1 LTGFGLAP
9 AWRHAGAKQRQAG
22 NGNMTERKK
31 IISIVTP
38 CFNEETNVTPCYLAI
53 KQLFEGPLAAYD
65 YEHVFCDN
73 ASSDN
78 TVLILKGLAALDPR
92 VKIIVNARNF
102 GALRSNYNGVLA
114 TTGDAVLVFLPADL
128 QDPPEVIPELVKHW
142 EAGNEIVYGIRAQRE
157 EGILMRTARRIFYRL
172 VRRMADIDVPVD
184 AGEFQLIDRKV
195 VDTLRQFED
204 YYPYIRGMIASCGF
218 RRVGVP
224 YTWKMRERGYSKAR
238 LYSLIDQALNA
249 IISLSNV
256 PMRLCMFFGFGV
268 AILSVLYGI
277 YGLIMNLIY
286 YRQLAEPGIPTLII
300 AVFFFSGL
308 QLFFF
313 GVLGEYISAIHFQVR
328 KRPLVIERERINFDK
343 PVLPATVCQ
352 Q

>member
-1 LTGFGLAP
+1 
-9 AWRHAGAKQRQAG
+9 
-22 NGNMTERKK
+22 MSERKK
-31 IISIVTP
+31 VISIVTP
-38 CFNEETNVTPCYLAI
+38 CFNEEGNVTPCYLAI
-53 KQLFEGPLAAYD
+53 KQLFEGPLAKYD

-78 TVLILKGLAALDPR
+78 TVLLLKGLAAQDPR

-102 GALRSNYNGVLA
+102 GALRSDYNGVLA
-114 TTGDAVLVFLPADL
+114 TAGDAVIVFLTADL
-128 QDPPEVIPELVKHW
+128 QDPPEVIPDLVQHW

-157 EGILMRTARRIFYRL
+157 EGLLMRTARRIFYRL

-195 VDTLRQFED
+195 VDTLREFED

-224 YTWKMRERGYSKAR
+224 YTWKARERGYSKAR
-238 LYSLIDQALNA
+238 YYHLIDQALNA

-256 PMRLCMFFGFGV
+256 PMRLCMFFGF
-268 AILSVLYGI
+268 AIAMLSILIGFF
-277 YGLIMNLIY
+277 GLIMNLVY
-286 YRQLAEPGIPTLII
+286 YQQIAPVGIPTLIV

-328 KRPLVIERERINFDK
+328 KRPLVIERERINFGK
-343 PVLPATVCQ
+343 SSPRPEPALTTLGH
-352 Q
+352 

>member
-1 LTGFGLAP
+1 
-9 AWRHAGAKQRQAG
+9 
-22 NGNMTERKK
+22 MSERKK
-31 IISIVTP
+31 VISIVTP
-38 CFNEETNVTPCYLAI
+38 CFNEEGNVTPCYLAI
-53 KQLFEGPLAAYD
+53 KQLFEGPLAKYD

-78 TVLILKGLAALDPR
+78 SVLLLKGLAAQDPH

-102 GALRSNYNGVLA
+102 GALRSDYNGVLA
-114 TTGDAVLVFLPADL
+114 TAGDAVIVFLPADL
-128 QDPPEVIPELVKHW
+128 QDPPEVIPDLVQHW

-157 EGILMRTARRIFYRL
+157 EGLLMRTARRIFYRL

-195 VDTLRQFED
+195 VDTLREFED

-224 YTWKMRERGYSKAR
+224 YTWKARERGYSKAR
-238 LYSLIDQALNA
+238 YYHLIDQALNA

-256 PMRLCMFFGFGV
+256 PMRLCMFFGF
-268 AILSVLYGI
+268 AIAMLSILIGFF
-277 YGLIMNLIY
+277 GLIMNLIY
-286 YRQLAEPGIPTLII
+286 YQQIAPVGIPTLIV

-328 KRPLVIERERINFDK
+328 KRPLVIERERINFGK
-343 PVLPATVCQ
+343 SSPRPNPALTTLGH
-352 Q
+352 

>member
-1 LTGFGLAP
+1 
-9 AWRHAGAKQRQAG
+9 
-22 NGNMTERKK
+22 MTDRKK
-31 IISIVTP
+31 LISIVTP
-38 CFNEETNVTPCYLAI
+38 CYNEETNVTPCYLAV
-53 KQLFEGPLAAYD
+53 KQLFEGPLARYD

-78 TVLILKGLAALDPR
+78 TVLLLKGLAALDPR

-114 TTGDAVLVFLPADL
+114 TQGDGVIVFLPADL
-128 QDPPEVIPELVKHW
+128 QDPPEVIPELVAKW
-142 EAGNEIVYGIRAQRE
+142 EEGNEIVYGIRAQRE
-157 EGILMRTARRIFYRL
+157 EGFLMRTARRIFYRL
-172 VRRMADIDVPVD
+172 VRRMAHIDVPVD

-195 VDTLRQFED
+195 VDTLRGFED

-224 YTWKMRERGYSKAR
+224 YTWKARERGYSKAK
-238 LYSLIDQALNA
+238 LYHLIDQALNA

-256 PMRLCMFFGFGV
+256 PMRLCMFFGVGV
-268 AILSVLYGI
+268 ATLSILFGL

-286 YRQLAEPGIPTLII
+286 YQTLAAPGVATLIV

-313 GVLGEYISAIHFQVR
+313 GVLGEYISAIHSQVR
-328 KRPLVIERERINFDK
+328 KRPLVIERERINFEQK
-343 PVLPATVCQ
+343 PEVGGQKSSEVGVPEPCGQHPVDP
-352 Q
+352 

>member
-1 LTGFGLAP
+1 
-9 AWRHAGAKQRQAG
+9 
-22 NGNMTERKK
+22 MSERKK
-31 IISIVTP
+31 VISIVTP
-38 CFNEETNVTPCYLAI
+38 CFNEEGNVTPCYLAI
-53 KQLFEGPLAAYD
+53 KQLFEGPLAKYD

-78 TVLILKGLAALDPR
+78 TVLLLKGLAAQDPH

-102 GALRSNYNGVLA
+102 GALRSDYNGVLA
-114 TTGDAVLVFLPADL
+114 TAGDAVIVFLPADL
-128 QDPPEVIPELVKHW
+128 QDPPEVIPDLVEHW

-157 EGILMRTARRIFYRL
+157 EGLLMRTARRIFYRL

-195 VDTLRQFED
+195 VDTLREFED

-224 YTWKMRERGYSKAR
+224 YTWKARERGYSKAR
-238 LYSLIDQALNA
+238 YYHLIDQALNA

-256 PMRLCMFFGFGV
+256 PMRLCMFFGF
-268 AILSVLYGI
+268 AIAMLSILIGFF
-277 YGLIMNLIY
+277 GLIMNLVY
-286 YRQLAEPGIPTLII
+286 YQQIAPVGIPTLIV

-328 KRPLVIERERINFDK
+328 KRPLVIERERINFGK
-343 PVLPATVCQ
+343 SSPRPEPALTTLGH
-352 Q
+352 

>member
-1 LTGFGLAP
+1 
-9 AWRHAGAKQRQAG
+9 
-22 NGNMTERKK
+22 MSERKK
-31 IISIVTP
+31 VISIVTP
-38 CFNEETNVTPCYLAI
+38 CFNEECNVTPCYLAI
-53 KQLFEGPLAAYD
+53 KELFEGPLAKYD

-78 TVLILKGLAALDPR
+78 TVLLLKGLAAQDPH

-102 GALRSNYNGVLA
+102 GALRSDYNGVLA
-114 TTGDAVLVFLPADL
+114 TSGDAVLVFLPADL
-128 QDPPEVIPELVKHW
+128 QDPPEVIPDLVKHW

-157 EGILMRTARRIFYRL
+157 EGLPMRTARRIFYRL

-195 VDTLRQFED
+195 VDTLREFED

-224 YTWKMRERGYSKAR
+224 YTWKARERGHSKAR
-238 LYSLIDQALNA
+238 YYHLVDQALNA

-256 PMRLCMFFGFGV
+256 PMRLCMFFGFGI
-268 AILSVLYGI
+268 AILSILIGFF
-277 YGLIMNLIY
+277 GLTVNLIY
-286 YRQLAEPGIPTLII
+286 YQQIAPVGIPTLIV

-328 KRPLVIERERINFDK
+328 KRPLVIERERINFGK
-343 PVLPATVCQ
+343 CSTLPDPPLKTLGH
-352 Q
+352 

>member
-1 LTGFGLAP
+1 
-9 AWRHAGAKQRQAG
+9 
-22 NGNMTERKK
+22 MSERKK
-31 IISIVTP
+31 VISIVTP
-38 CFNEETNVTPCYLAI
+38 CFNEEGNVTPCYLAI
-53 KQLFEGPLAAYD
+53 KQLFEGPLAKYE

-78 TVLILKGLAALDPR
+78 TVLLLKGLAAQDPH

-102 GALRSNYNGVLA
+102 GALRSDYNGVLA
-114 TTGDAVLVFLPADL
+114 TAGDAVIVFLPADL
-128 QDPPEVIPELVKHW
+128 QDPPEVIPDLVQHW

-157 EGILMRTARRIFYRL
+157 EGLLMRTARRIFYRL

-195 VDTLRQFED
+195 VDTLREFED

-224 YTWKMRERGYSKAR
+224 YTWKARERGYSKAR
-238 LYSLIDQALNA
+238 YYHLIDQALNA

-256 PMRLCMFFGFGV
+256 PMRLCMFFGF
-268 AILSVLYGI
+268 AIAMLSILIGFF
-277 YGLIMNLIY
+277 GLIMNLVY
-286 YRQLAEPGIPTLII
+286 YQQIAPVGIPTLIV

-328 KRPLVIERERINFDK
+328 KRPLVIERERINFGK
-343 PVLPATVCQ
+343 SSPRPEPALTTLGH
-352 Q
+352 

>member
-1 LTGFGLAP
+1 
-9 AWRHAGAKQRQAG
+9 
-22 NGNMTERKK
+22 MSERKK
-31 IISIVTP
+31 VISIVTP
-38 CFNEETNVTPCYLAI
+38 CFNEEGNVTPCYLAI
-53 KQLFEGPLAAYD
+53 KQLFEGPLAKYD

-78 TVLILKGLAALDPR
+78 TVLLLKGLAAQDPH

-102 GALRSNYNGVLA
+102 GALRSDYNGVLA
-114 TTGDAVLVFLPADL
+114 TAGDAVIVFLPADL
-128 QDPPEVIPELVKHW
+128 QDPPEVIPDLVEHW

-157 EGILMRTARRIFYRL
+157 EGLLMRTARRFFYRL

-195 VDTLRQFED
+195 VDTLREFED

-224 YTWKMRERGYSKAR
+224 YTWKARERGYSKAR
-238 LYSLIDQALNA
+238 YYHLIDQALNA

-256 PMRLCMFFGFGV
+256 PMRLCMFFGFGI
-268 AILSVLYGI
+268 AMLSILIGFF
-277 YGLIMNLIY
+277 GLIMNLIY
-286 YRQLAEPGIPTLII
+286 YQQIAPVGIPTLIV

-328 KRPLVIERERINFDK
+328 KRPLVIERERINFGKSSPRPD
-343 PVLPATVCQ
+343 PALTTLGH
-352 Q
+352 

>member
-1 LTGFGLAP
+1 MSEP
-9 AWRHAGAKQRQAG
+9 
-22 NGNMTERKK
+22 KK
-31 IISIVTP
+31 VISIVTP

-53 KQLFEGPLAAYD
+53 RQLFEGPLAKYD

-78 TVLILKGLAALDPR
+78 TVLLLKGLAAQDPH

-114 TTGDAVLVFLPADL
+114 TAGDAVLVFLPADL
-128 QDPPEVIPELVKHW
+128 QDPPDVIPDLVKHW
-142 EAGNEIVYGIRAQRE
+142 EAGNEIVFGIRAQRE
-157 EGILMRTARRIFYRL
+157 EGLLIRTARRIFYRL

-195 VDTLRQFED
+195 VDTLREFED

-224 YTWKMRERGYSKAR
+224 YTWKARERGSSKAR
-238 LYSLIDQALNA
+238 YYHLIDQALNA

-268 AILSVLYGI
+268 AILSILFGVF
-277 YGLIMNLIY
+277 GLVMNLIFY
-286 YRQLAEPGIPTLII
+286 QQIAPVGIPTLIV

-328 KRPLVIERERINFDK
+328 KRPLVIERERINFGA
-343 PVLPATVCQ
+343 PGPSPEPPPAG
-352 Q
+352 

>member
-1 LTGFGLAP
+1 VS
-9 AWRHAGAKQRQAG
+9 
-22 NGNMTERKK
+22 ERKK

-38 CFNEETNVTPCYLAI
+38 CYNEETNVTPCYLAVR
-53 KQLFEGPLAAYD
+53 QLFEGPLAKYD

-73 ASSDN
+73 ASTDN
-78 TVLILKGLAALDPR
+78 TLLLLRGLAAQDPR
-92 VKIIVNARNF
+92 VKVIVNARNF

-114 TTGDAVLVFLPADL
+114 TAGDAVLVFLPADL
-128 QDPPEVIPELVKHW
+128 QDPPEVIPELVTKW
-142 EAGNEIVYGIRAQRE
+142 EEGHEIVYGIRAQRE
-157 EGILMRTARRIFYRL
+157 EGFLMRTARRIFYRL
-172 VRRMADIDVPVD
+172 VRRMANIDVPVD

-195 VDTLRQFED
+195 VQTLGAFED

-218 RRVGVP
+218 RRAGVP
-224 YTWKMRERGYSKAR
+224 YTWKARERGYSKAR
-238 LYSLIDQALNA
+238 FYHLIDQALNA

-256 PMRLCMFFGFGV
+256 PMRLCMFFGVGV
-268 AILSVLYGI
+268 AALSILYGL
-277 YGLIMNLIY
+277 YGLVMNLIY
-286 YRQLAEPGIPTLII
+286 FRQLAEPGIPTLII

-343 PVLPATVCQ
+343 
-352 Q
+352 

>member
-1 LTGFGLAP
+1 
-9 AWRHAGAKQRQAG
+9 
-22 NGNMTERKK
+22 MSERKK
-31 IISIVTP
+31 VISIVTP
-38 CFNEETNVTPCYLAI
+38 CFNEEGNVTPCYLAI
-53 KQLFEGPLAAYD
+53 KQLFEGPLAKYD

-78 TVLILKGLAALDPR
+78 TVLLLKGLAAQDPH

-102 GALRSNYNGVLA
+102 GALRSDYNGVLA
-114 TTGDAVLVFLPADL
+114 TAGDAVIVFLPADL
-128 QDPPEVIPELVKHW
+128 QDPPEVIPDLVQHW

-157 EGILMRTARRIFYRL
+157 EGLLMRTARRIFYRL

-195 VDTLRQFED
+195 VDTLREFED

-224 YTWKMRERGYSKAR
+224 YTWKARERGYSKAR
-238 LYSLIDQALNA
+238 YYHLIDQALNA

-256 PMRLCMFFGFGV
+256 PMRLCMFFGF
-268 AILSVLYGI
+268 AIAMLSILIGFF
-277 YGLIMNLIY
+277 GLIMNLVY
-286 YRQLAEPGIPTLII
+286 YQQIAPVGIPTLIV

-328 KRPLVIERERINFDK
+328 KRPLVIERERINFGK
-343 PVLPATVCQ
+343 SSPRPEPALTTLGH
-352 Q
+352 

>member
-1 LTGFGLAP
+1 
-9 AWRHAGAKQRQAG
+9 
-22 NGNMTERKK
+22 MSERKK
-31 IISIVTP
+31 VISIVTP
-38 CFNEETNVTPCYLAI
+38 CFNEEGNVTPCYLAI
-53 KQLFEGPLAAYD
+53 KQLFQGPLAKYD

-78 TVLILKGLAALDPR
+78 TVLLLKGVAAQDPH

-102 GALRSNYNGVLA
+102 GALRSDYNGVLA
-114 TTGDAVLVFLPADL
+114 TAGDAVIVFLPADL
-128 QDPPEVIPELVKHW
+128 QDPPEVIPDLVQHW

-157 EGILMRTARRIFYRL
+157 EGLLMRTARRIFYRL

-195 VDTLRQFED
+195 VDTLREFED

-224 YTWKMRERGYSKAR
+224 YTWKARERGYSKAR
-238 LYSLIDQALNA
+238 YYHLIDQALNA

-256 PMRLCMFFGFGV
+256 PMRLCMFFGF
-268 AILSVLYGI
+268 AIAMLSILIGFF
-277 YGLIMNLIY
+277 GLIMNLVY
-286 YRQLAEPGIPTLII
+286 YQQIAPVGIPTLIV

-328 KRPLVIERERINFDK
+328 KRPLVIERERINFGKCSPRPD
-343 PVLPATVCQ
+343 PALTTLGH
-352 Q
+352 

>member
-1 LTGFGLAP
+1 
-9 AWRHAGAKQRQAG
+9 
-22 NGNMTERKK
+22 MSERKK
-31 IISIVTP
+31 VISIVTP
-38 CFNEETNVTPCYLAI
+38 CFNEEGNVTPCYLAI
-53 KQLFEGPLAAYD
+53 KQLFQGPLAKYD

-78 TVLILKGLAALDPR
+78 TVLLLKGLAAQDPH

-102 GALRSNYNGVLA
+102 GALRSDYNGVLA
-114 TTGDAVLVFLPADL
+114 TAGDAVIVFLPADL
-128 QDPPEVIPELVKHW
+128 QDPPEVIPELVGHW

-157 EGILMRTARRIFYRL
+157 EGLLMRTARRIFYRL

-195 VDTLRQFED
+195 VDTLREFED

-224 YTWKMRERGYSKAR
+224 YTWKARERGYSKAR
-238 LYSLIDQALNA
+238 YYHLIDQALNA

-256 PMRLCMFFGFGV
+256 PMRLCMFFGF
-268 AILSVLYGI
+268 AIAMLSILIGFF
-277 YGLIMNLIY
+277 GLIMNLVY
-286 YRQLAEPGIPTLII
+286 YQQIAPVGIPTLIV

-328 KRPLVIERERINFDK
+328 KRPLVIERERINFGK
-343 PVLPATVCQ
+343 SSPRPEPALTTLGH
-352 Q
+352 

>member
-1 LTGFGLAP
+1 
-9 AWRHAGAKQRQAG
+9 
-22 NGNMTERKK
+22 MSERKK
-31 IISIVTP
+31 VISIVTP
-38 CFNEETNVTPCYLAI
+38 CFNEEGNVTPCYLAI
-53 KQLFEGPLAAYD
+53 KQLFEGPLAKYD

-78 TVLILKGLAALDPR
+78 TVLLLKGVAAQDPH

-102 GALRSNYNGVLA
+102 GALRSDYNGVLA
-114 TTGDAVLVFLPADL
+114 TAGDAVIVFLPADL
-128 QDPPEVIPELVKHW
+128 QDPPEVIPELVGHW

-157 EGILMRTARRIFYRL
+157 EGLLMRTARRIFYRL

-195 VDTLRQFED
+195 VDTLREFED

-224 YTWKMRERGYSKAR
+224 YTWKARERGYSKAR
-238 LYSLIDQALNA
+238 YYHLIDQALNA

-256 PMRLCMFFGFGV
+256 PMRLCMFFGFGI
-268 AILSVLYGI
+268 AMLSILIGFF
-277 YGLIMNLIY
+277 GLIMNLVY
-286 YRQLAEPGIPTLII
+286 YQQIAPVGIPTLIV

-328 KRPLVIERERINFDK
+328 KRPLVIERERINFGKSSPRLD
-343 PVLPATVCQ
+343 PALKTLEH
-352 Q
+352 

>member
-1 LTGFGLAP
+1 MA
-9 AWRHAGAKQRQAG
+9 
-22 NGNMTERKK
+22 ERKK

-38 CFNEETNVTPCYLAI
+38 CFNEETNVAPCYLAI
-53 KQLFEGPLAAYD
+53 KQLFEGPLAKYD
-65 YEHVFCDN
+65 YEHIFCDN

-78 TVLILKGLAALDPR
+78 TLLLLKGLAAQDSR
-92 VKIIVNARNF
+92 VKVIVNARNF

-128 QDPPEVIPELVKHW
+128 QDPPEVIPEMVKHW
-142 EAGNEIVYGIRAQRE
+142 EDGHEIVYGIRAERQ
-157 EGILMRTARRIFYRL
+157 EGLLLRTARRAFYRL

-195 VDTLRQFED
+195 VNSLRGFED

-218 RRVGVP
+218 RRIGVP
-224 YTWKMRERGYSKAR
+224 YTWKKRQRGYSKAR
-238 LYSLIDQALNA
+238 FYHLIDQALNA

-256 PMRLCMFFGFGV
+256 PMRLCMSFGFLV
-268 AILSVLYGI
+268 ACLSILWGCL
-277 YGLIMNLIY
+277 GLGWHLIHG
-286 YRQLAEPGIPTLII
+286 RTAEAGIPTLIA

-328 KRPLVIERERINFDK
+328 KRPLVIERERINFEVTQQVEAPELRDGRCQACRQE
-343 PVLPATVCQ
+343 PAAAVKESA
-352 Q
+352 

>member
-1 LTGFGLAP
+1 
-9 AWRHAGAKQRQAG
+9 
-22 NGNMTERKK
+22 MSERKK
-31 IISIVTP
+31 VISIVTP
-38 CFNEETNVTPCYLAI
+38 CFNEEGNVTPCYLAI
-53 KQLFEGPLAAYD
+53 KQLFEGPLAKYD

-78 TVLILKGLAALDPR
+78 TVLLLKGLAAQDPH

-102 GALRSNYNGVLA
+102 GALRSDYNGVLA
-114 TTGDAVLVFLPADL
+114 TAGDAVIVFLPADL
-128 QDPPEVIPELVKHW
+128 QDPPEVIPDLVQHW

-157 EGILMRTARRIFYRL
+157 EGLLMRTARRIFYRL

-195 VDTLRQFED
+195 VDTLREFED

-224 YTWKMRERGYSKAR
+224 YTWKARERGYSKAR
-238 LYSLIDQALNA
+238 YYHLIDQALNA

-256 PMRLCMFFGFGV
+256 PMRLCMFFGFGI
-268 AILSVLYGI
+268 AMLSILIGFF
-277 YGLIMNLIY
+277 GLIMNLIY
-286 YRQLAEPGIPTLII
+286 YQQIAPVGIPTLIV

-328 KRPLVIERERINFDK
+328 KRPLVIERERINFGK
-343 PVLPATVCQ
+343 SSPRPNPALTTLGH
-352 Q
+352 

>member
-1 LTGFGLAP
+1 MSA
-9 AWRHAGAKQRQAG
+9 
-22 NGNMTERKK
+22 RKK
-31 IISIVTP
+31 ISIVTP
-38 CFNEETNVTPCYLAI
+38 CFNEELNVTACYLAV
-53 KQLFEGPLAAYD
+53 KALFEGPLAKYD

-73 ASSDN
+73 DSSDN
-78 TVLILKGLAALDPR
+78 TVLLLKGLAAQDPR

-114 TTGDAVLVFLPADL
+114 TSGDAVLVFLPADL

-142 EAGNEIVYGIRAQRE
+142 EEGNEIVYGIRAERE
-157 EGILMRTARRIFYRL
+157 EGILMRTARSIFYRL
-172 VRRMADIDVPVD
+172 VRGMADIDVPVD

-195 VDTLRQFED
+195 VETLRQYED

-218 RRVGVP
+218 KRVGVP
-224 YTWKMRERGYSKAR
+224 YTWKARERGYSKAQ

-268 AILSVLYGI
+268 AALSILFGVFGFVMNMLY
-277 YGLIMNLIY
+277 YQ
-286 YRQLAEPGIPTLII
+286 QLAAPGVPTLIV

-328 KRPLVIERERINFDK
+328 KRPLVVERERINFDK
-343 PVLPATVCQ
+343 SAEEPPKVDASSNGKHMAVA
-352 Q
+352 

>member
-1 LTGFGLAP
+1 
-9 AWRHAGAKQRQAG
+9 
-22 NGNMTERKK
+22 MKK
-31 IISIVTP
+31 KISIVTP
-38 CFNEETNVTPCYLAI
+38 CFNEELNVTACYLAV
-53 KQLFEGPLAAYD
+53 KALFEGPLAKYD

-73 ASSDN
+73 DSSDN
-78 TVLILKGLAALDPR
+78 TVLLLRGLAAQDPR
-92 VKIIVNARNF
+92 VKVIVNARNF

-114 TTGDAVLVFLPADL
+114 TTGDAVLVFLPADM

-142 EAGNEIVYGIRAQRE
+142 EEGNEIVYGIRAERE
-157 EGILMRTARRIFYRL
+157 EGILMRTARSIFYRL
-172 VRRMADIDVPVD
+172 VRGMADIDVPVD

-195 VDTLRQFED
+195 VETLRQYED

-218 RRVGVP
+218 KRVGVP
-224 YTWKMRERGYSKAR
+224 YTWKARERGYSKAR

-268 AILSVLYGI
+268 AGLSILWGMI
-277 YGLIMNLIY
+277 GLGWHLFHG
-286 YRQLAEPGIPTLII
+286 RTAEAGIPTLIS

-328 KRPLVIERERINFDK
+328 KRPLVVERERINFDQ
-343 PVLPATVCQ
+343 PAEAVPEAEPSEPGVDASRNGKHAVVA
-352 Q
+352 

>member
-1 LTGFGLAP
+1 M
-9 AWRHAGAKQRQAG
+9 
-22 NGNMTERKK
+22 NERKR
-31 IISIVTP
+31 ISIVTP
-38 CFNEETNVTPCYLAI
+38 CFNEESNVTPCYLAV
-53 KQLFEGPLAAYD
+53 KALFEGPLARYD

-73 ASSDN
+73 ASTDN
-78 TVLILKGLAALDPR
+78 TVLLLKGLAADDPR

-128 QDPPEVIPELVKHW
+128 QDPPEVIPELVAHW
-142 EAGNEIVYGIRAQRE
+142 EEGNEIVYGIRAQRE
-157 EGILMRTARRIFYRL
+157 EGFLMRTARRIFYRL

-224 YTWKMRERGYSKAR
+224 YTWKARVRGYSKAR
-238 LYSLIDQALNA
+238 FYHLIDQALNA
-249 IISLSNV
+249 VISLSNV

-268 AILSVLYGI
+268 AGLSIVWGI
-277 YGLIMNLIY
+277 FGIVWHFING
-286 YRQLAEPGIPTLII
+286 RTAEAGIPTLIS

-328 KRPLVIERERINFDK
+328 KRPLVIERERINFDPTGVRK
-343 PVLPATVCQ
+343 HRIQNGMSKMQNAN
-352 Q
+352 

>member
-1 LTGFGLAP
+1 
-9 AWRHAGAKQRQAG
+9 
-22 NGNMTERKK
+22 MSERKK
-31 IISIVTP
+31 VISIVTP
-38 CFNEETNVTPCYLAI
+38 CFNEEGNVTPCYLAI
-53 KQLFEGPLAAYD
+53 KQLFEGPLAKYD

-78 TVLILKGLAALDPR
+78 TVLLLKGLAAQDPR

-102 GALRSNYNGVLA
+102 GALRSDYNGVLA
-114 TTGDAVLVFLPADL
+114 TAGDAVIVFLPADL
-128 QDPPEVIPELVKHW
+128 QDPPEVIPELVGHW

-157 EGILMRTARRIFYRL
+157 EGLLMRTARRIFYRL

-195 VDTLRQFED
+195 VDTLREFED

-224 YTWKMRERGYSKAR
+224 YTWKARERGYSKAR
-238 LYSLIDQALNA
+238 YYHLIDQALNA

-256 PMRLCMFFGFGV
+256 PMRLCMFFGF
-268 AILSVLYGI
+268 AIAMLSILIGFF
-277 YGLIMNLIY
+277 GLIMNLIY
-286 YRQLAEPGIPTLII
+286 YQQIAPVGIPTLIV

-328 KRPLVIERERINFDK
+328 KRPLVIERERINFGESSPHPD
-343 PVLPATVCQ
+343 PALTTLGH
-352 Q
+352 

>member
-1 LTGFGLAP
+1 
-9 AWRHAGAKQRQAG
+9 
-22 NGNMTERKK
+22 MKK
-31 IISIVTP
+31 VISIVTP
-38 CFNEETNVTPCYLAI
+38 CFNEETNVTPCYLAV
-53 KQLFEGPLAAYD
+53 KQLFEGPLAKYD
-65 YEHVFCDN
+65 YEHIFCDN
-73 ASSDN
+73 ASCDN
-78 TVLILKGLAALDPR
+78 TVLLLKGLAAQDPR

-114 TTGDAVLVFLPADL
+114 ATGDAVLVFLPADL

-142 EAGNEIVYGIRAQRE
+142 EEGNEIVYGIRAQRE
-157 EGILMRTARRIFYRL
+157 EGFLMRSARRVFYRL
-172 VRRMADIDVPVD
+172 VRHMANIDVPVD

-195 VDTLRQFED
+195 VSTLREFED

-224 YTWKMRERGYSKAR
+224 YTWKARERGVSKAR
-238 LYSLIDQALNA
+238 FYHLIDQALNA

-268 AILSVLYGI
+268 AGVSIF
-277 YGLIMNLIY
+277 YGLYALIINLIY
-286 YRQLAEPGIPTLII
+286 YQGFAQAGIATLIV
-300 AVFFFSGL
+300 AVFFFAGL

-328 KRPLVIERERINFDK
+328 KRPLVIERERINFE
-343 PVLPATVCQ
+343 PQAAISETQAAIP
-352 Q
+352 

>member
-1 LTGFGLAP
+1 
-9 AWRHAGAKQRQAG
+9 
-22 NGNMTERKK
+22 MSERKK
-31 IISIVTP
+31 VISIVTP
-38 CFNEETNVTPCYLAI
+38 CFNEEGNVTPCYLAI
-53 KQLFEGPLAAYD
+53 KQLFEGPLAKYD

-78 TVLILKGLAALDPR
+78 TVLLLKGLAAQDPR

-102 GALRSNYNGVLA
+102 GALRSDYNGVLA
-114 TTGDAVLVFLPADL
+114 TAGDAVIVFLPADL
-128 QDPPEVIPELVKHW
+128 QDPPEVIPDLVQHW

-157 EGILMRTARRIFYRL
+157 EGLLMRTARRIFYRL

-195 VDTLRQFED
+195 VDTLREFED

-224 YTWKMRERGYSKAR
+224 YTWKARERGYSKAR
-238 LYSLIDQALNA
+238 YYHLIDQALNA

-256 PMRLCMFFGFGV
+256 PMRLCMFFGF
-268 AILSVLYGI
+268 AIAMLSILIGFF
-277 YGLIMNLIY
+277 GLIMNLVY
-286 YRQLAEPGIPTLII
+286 YQQIAPVGIPTLIV

-328 KRPLVIERERINFDK
+328 KRPLVIERERINFGK
-343 PVLPATVCQ
+343 SRPRPEPALTTLGH
-352 Q
+352 

>member
-1 LTGFGLAP
+1 
-9 AWRHAGAKQRQAG
+9 
-22 NGNMTERKK
+22 MSERKK
-31 IISIVTP
+31 VISIVTP
-38 CFNEETNVTPCYLAI
+38 CFNEEGNVTPCYLAI
-53 KQLFEGPLAAYD
+53 KQLFQGPLAKYD

-78 TVLILKGLAALDPR
+78 TVLLLKGLAAQDPH

-102 GALRSNYNGVLA
+102 GALRSDYNGVLA
-114 TTGDAVLVFLPADL
+114 TAGDAVIVFLPADL
-128 QDPPEVIPELVKHW
+128 QDPPEVIPDLVEHW

-157 EGILMRTARRIFYRL
+157 EGLLMRTARRIFYRL

-195 VDTLRQFED
+195 VDTLREFED

-224 YTWKMRERGYSKAR
+224 YTWKARERGYSKAR
-238 LYSLIDQALNA
+238 YYHLIDQALNA

-256 PMRLCMFFGFGV
+256 PMRLCMFFGF
-268 AILSVLYGI
+268 AIAMLSILIGFF
-277 YGLIMNLIY
+277 GLIMNLVY
-286 YRQLAEPGIPTLII
+286 YQQIAPVGIPTLIV

-328 KRPLVIERERINFDK
+328 KRPLVIERERINFGKSSPRPD
-343 PVLPATVCQ
+343 PALTTLGH
-352 Q
+352 

>member
-1 LTGFGLAP
+1 
-9 AWRHAGAKQRQAG
+9 
-22 NGNMTERKK
+22 MSERKK
-31 IISIVTP
+31 VISIVTP
-38 CFNEETNVTPCYLAI
+38 CFNEEGNVTPCYLAI
-53 KQLFEGPLAAYD
+53 KQLFEGPLAKYD

-78 TVLILKGLAALDPR
+78 TVLLLKGLAAQDPH

-102 GALRSNYNGVLA
+102 GALRSDYNGVLA
-114 TTGDAVLVFLPADL
+114 TAGDAVIVFLPADL
-128 QDPPEVIPELVKHW
+128 QDPPEVIPELVGHW

-157 EGILMRTARRIFYRL
+157 EGLLMRTARRFFYRL

-195 VDTLRQFED
+195 VDTLREFED

-224 YTWKMRERGYSKAR
+224 YTWKARERGYSKAR
-238 LYSLIDQALNA
+238 YYHLIDQALNA

-256 PMRLCMFFGFGV
+256 PMRLCMFFGFGI
-268 AILSVLYGI
+268 AMLSILIGFF
-277 YGLIMNLIY
+277 GLIMNLIY
-286 YRQLAEPGIPTLII
+286 YQQIAPVGIPTLIV

-328 KRPLVIERERINFDK
+328 KRPLVIERERINFGKSSPRLD
-343 PVLPATVCQ
+343 PALKTLEH
-352 Q
+352 

>member
-1 LTGFGLAP
+1 M
-9 AWRHAGAKQRQAG
+9 K
-22 NGNMTERKK
+22 KK

-38 CFNEETNVTPCYLAI
+38 CFNEETNVMPCYLAI
-53 KQLFEGPLAAYD
+53 KALFEGPLSDYD

-73 ASSDN
+73 DSSDH
-78 TVLILKGLAALDPR
+78 TVFVLKGLAAVDPR
-92 VKIIVNARNF
+92 VKIIINARNF

-142 EAGNEIVYGIRAQRE
+142 EEGYEVVYGIRAERQ
-157 EGILMRTARRIFYRL
+157 EGFLMRTARRVFYRL
-172 VRRMADIDVPVD
+172 VRRMAQIDVPVD

-218 RRVGVP
+218 KRIGVP
-224 YTWKMRERGYSKAR
+224 YTWKVRERGCSKAR
-238 LYSLIDQALNA
+238 LYSLVDQALNA
-249 IISLSNV
+249 VISLSNV
-256 PMRLCMFFGFGV
+256 PMRLCMFAGF
-268 AILSVLYGI
+268 AIAGASMLYGL
-277 YGLIMNLIY
+277 YALVVNFIY
-286 YRQLAEPGIPTLII
+286 YQSFAQAGIATLIV
-300 AVFFFSGL
+300 ALFFFSGL

-328 KRPLVIERERINFDK
+328 KRPLVIERERINFDPKGSAK
-343 PVLPATVCQ
+343 PQAALECAHVD
-352 Q
+352 

>member
-1 LTGFGLAP
+1 
-9 AWRHAGAKQRQAG
+9 
-22 NGNMTERKK
+22 MSERKK
-31 IISIVTP
+31 VISIVTP
-38 CFNEETNVTPCYLAI
+38 CFNEEGNVTPCYLAI
-53 KQLFEGPLAAYD
+53 KQLFEGPLAKYD

-78 TVLILKGLAALDPR
+78 TVLLLKGLAAQDPH

-102 GALRSNYNGVLA
+102 GALRSDYNGVLA
-114 TTGDAVLVFLPADL
+114 TAGDAVIVFLPADL
-128 QDPPEVIPELVKHW
+128 QDPPEVIPELVGHW

-157 EGILMRTARRIFYRL
+157 EGLLMRTARRIFYRL

-195 VDTLRQFED
+195 VDTLREFED

-224 YTWKMRERGYSKAR
+224 YTWKARERGYSKAR
-238 LYSLIDQALNA
+238 YYHLIDQALNA

-256 PMRLCMFFGFGV
+256 PMRLCMFFGF
-268 AILSVLYGI
+268 AIAMLSILIGFF
-277 YGLIMNLIY
+277 GLIMNLVY
-286 YRQLAEPGIPTLII
+286 YQQIAPVGIPTLIV

-328 KRPLVIERERINFDK
+328 KRPLVIERERINFGK
-343 PVLPATVCQ
+343 SSPRPNPALTTLGH
-352 Q
+352 

>member
-1 LTGFGLAP
+1 
-9 AWRHAGAKQRQAG
+9 
-22 NGNMTERKK
+22 MSERKK
-31 IISIVTP
+31 VISIVTP
-38 CFNEETNVTPCYLAI
+38 CFNEEGNVTLCYLAI
-53 KQLFEGPLAAYD
+53 KQLFEGPLAKYD

-78 TVLILKGLAALDPR
+78 TVFLLKGLAAQDPR

-114 TTGDAVLVFLPADL
+114 TAGDAVLVFLPADL
-128 QDPPEVIPELVKHW
+128 QDPPDVIPDLVKHW

-157 EGILMRTARRIFYRL
+157 EGLLMRTARRIFYRL

-195 VDTLRQFED
+195 VGTLREFED

-224 YTWKMRERGYSKAR
+224 YTWKARERGYSKAR
-238 LYSLIDQALNA
+238 YYHLIDQALNA

-268 AILSVLYGI
+268 AILSI
-277 YGLIMNLIY
+277 FFGLFGLVMNLIFY
-286 YRQLAEPGIPTLII
+286 QQIAPVGIPTLIV

-328 KRPLVIERERINFDK
+328 KRPLVIERERINFGT
-343 PVLPATVCQ
+343 PSPSPESPPAG
-352 Q
+352 

>member
-1 LTGFGLAP
+1 
-9 AWRHAGAKQRQAG
+9 
-22 NGNMTERKK
+22 MSERKK
-31 IISIVTP
+31 VISIVTP
-38 CFNEETNVTPCYLAI
+38 CFNEEANVTPCYLAI
-53 KQLFEGPLAAYD
+53 KALFAGPLAKYD

-73 ASSDN
+73 ASTDN
-78 TVLILKGLAALDPR
+78 TVLLLKGLAAQDPC

-102 GALRSNYNGVLA
+102 GALRSDYNGVLA

-142 EAGNEIVYGIRAQRE
+142 EAGNEIVYGIRAERQ
-157 EGILMRTARRIFYRL
+157 EGLLMRTARRVFYRL

-195 VDTLRQFED
+195 VETLKQFED

-218 RRVGVP
+218 KRVGVP
-224 YTWKMRERGYSKAR
+224 YTWKARERGYSKAR
-238 LYSLIDQALNA
+238 FYHLIDQALNA

-256 PMRLCMFFGFGV
+256 PMRLCMFFGVGVAVLSMLFGV
-268 AILSVLYGI
+268 
-277 YGLIMNLIY
+277 YGLLMNLIY
-286 YRQLAEPGIPTLII
+286 YRELAEPGIPTLIV

-308 QLFFF
+308 QMFFF

-343 PVLPATVCQ
+343 AAAPAGSPSTTPATFDEEPAPENNHAECLLG
-352 Q
+352 